1 LDTKIDDDLT
11 PENLTEVRIAG
22 AYGVYDTDT
31 WEVLSEAYWFNNI
44 DVYQG
49 TGTHRSKAY
58 FAQVGYRLPFF
69 IPYVR
74 YERAHLDQTDQY
86 FAQQRTGNSYYRTA
100 VGFRR
105 DLNPKVAI
113 KFEVANT
120 HYTDGIVSQFNDRM
134 ISQFNEFLA
143 QLAIRF

>member
-1 LDTKIDDDLT
+1 
-11 PENLTEVRIAG
+11 
-22 AYGVYDTDT
+22 
-31 WEVLSEAYWFNNI
+31 VLSESYWFDNV
-44 DVYQG
+44 DVYQNQ
-49 TGTHRSKAY
+49 GTHRSKAY
-58 FAQVGYRLPFF
+58 FVQAGYRLPFL

-86 FAQQRTGNSYYRTA
+86 FAQQMTGFSYYRTA
-100 VGFRR
+100 AGFRR

-120 HYTDGIVSQFNDRM
+120 HYTDRIVGS
-134 ISQFNEFLA
+134 FNEFLA